1 MYENYYGLSEKPFS
15 LLPDPDYL
23 YLSRQHQ
30 KALTLLE
37 YGILNQAGFC
47 VISGQAGA
55 GKTTL
60 IRHLLNRFDKDTTIG
75 LLSNTHES
83 FEELLSWILMS
94 FDLPY
99 QNKSKTELYQC
110 FVDFLIEQYA
120 KKCHT
125 VLIIDEAQNMS
136 PAALEELRM
145 LSNVNADKDQ
155 LLQMILMGQP
165 RLLKNLQRPE
175 LRQFAQRIAVDYRLE
190 AITEDETSAYIR
202 HRLKVAGAE
211 ADIFDDGACH
221 AVYKHS
227 RGLPRLINLLC
238 DTALVYAYAE
248 NSKLIDEN
256 IINDVVKERD
266 ENTILPHYHELNEE
280 ASAEDMSIEEMLVEE
295 IKTEDKNIELELTL
309 DTKMT
314 SCGETSV
321 YDEARSQSSVVAPSG
336 NKTATSASNVSPI
349 QKAAVTSSKQAEYFS
364 KAMHVQNKVDGSAA
378 EEKIPVEKIKTENN
392 DRDKLIKDVAA
403 VNQPAGKESANEPVT
418 ENTRPLTEPATKN
431 SEQAAPARGASKVGF
446 IILGIAFGLLLS
458 IAAAILYKMDNMT
471 APAVAESEIADR
483 MSEIE
488 NNFARKLQAIQQQ
501 RETEMEK
508 SRTVAQEKEASQA
521 RAEAL
526 QRERD
531 AALAIAK
538 AREEL
543 LQAKL
548 EAEQAMQKERR
559 AKEQALL
566 ELQRSHAA
574 ELEASMIK
582 QREQEAALAA
592 SRIKAERAFQP
603 KQVELENE
611 VLPEPFA
618 TDESEPEAGAVVSV
632 TAEQKNVSEDTAK
645 AAGFTS
651 NPCDGPTAV
660 LISTCKK

>member
-23 YLSRQHQ
+23 YLSRHHQ

-83 FEELLSWILMS
+83 FEELLAWILMS

-110 FVDFLIEQYA
+110 FVDFLIDQYA
-120 KKCHT
+120 KKHHT

-165 RLLKNLQRPE
+165 KLLQNLQRPE

-190 AITEDETSAYIR
+190 AINENETCAYIR

-211 ADIFDDGACH
+211 ADIFDDSACQ

-238 DTALVYAYAE
+238 DTALVYGYAE
-248 NSKLIDEN
+248 DIKVIDEN

-280 ASAEDMSIEEMLVEE
+280 TAFTEIKAEEQNVVIAEDA
-295 IKTEDKNIELELTL
+295 ELELTL
-309 DTKMT
+309 DNKIT
-314 SCGETSV
+314 SCGETSS
-321 YDEARSQSSVVAPSG
+321 YDEPCSRPKVVAASD
-336 NKTATSASNVSPI
+336 NKVAASSANVSPI
-349 QKAAVTSSKQAEYFS
+349 QKASVTSLKQAEYFS
-364 KAMHVQNKVDGSAA
+364 KAMNLQNKVEGSA
-378 EEKIPVEKIKTENN
+378 EDKKIPGKKIPIKNNKNENN
-392 DRDKLIKDVAA
+392 DREQPIKDLSAI
-403 VNQPAGKESANEPVT
+403 NHPARKESANEPVA
-418 ENTRPLTEPATKN
+418 ENAEGIIEKPENIAT
-431 SEQAAPARGASKVGF
+431 SRGAGKFGF
-446 IILGIAFGLLLS
+446 IILGFAFGLLLS
-458 IAAAILYKMDNMT
+458 IAATILYKMDNLN
-471 APAVAESEIADR
+471 ASVVDESKIADR

-488 NNFARKLQAIQQQ
+488 NNFALKLQAIQQQ
-501 RETEMEK
+501 REVEQEK
-508 SRTVAQEKEASQA
+508 NRTVAQEKEASLA
-521 RAEAL
+521 RATAL
-526 QRERD
+526 QHERD

-548 EAEQAMQKERR
+548 EAEQAMQKERQ

-566 ELQRSHAA
+566 DLQRTHAA
-574 ELEASMIK
+574 ELEANRVK
-582 QREQEAALAA
+582 QREQEAVLAA
-592 SRIKAERAFQP
+592 SRIKPEIVAQP
-603 KQVELENE
+603 KRVEAVAE
-611 VLPEPFA
+611 VLPEPFMV
-618 TDESEPEAGAVVSV
+618 DEPEVDATAVVSA
-632 TAEQKNVSEDTAK
+632 TTTQEGAPAK
-645 AAGFTS
+645 AVKAARFTS
-651 NPCDGPTAV
+651 NPCEGPTAV